1 MSLQI
6 FFSIFAD
13 ESDKLMN
20 NRICRQMLD
29 KKRIVFI
36 VNPKSGVQGKKFIV
50 AQIEKNIDKNLFD
63 YEVTFTRRQGHATEI
78 ARKAAEEG
86 VDIVCA
92 VGGDG
97 TVNETA
103 SALVHTSTAL
113 AIIPSGSGNGLARH
127 LHVPIESDKAIE
139 LINTLSIRQID
150 YGIVNDL
157 PFFCTC
163 GVGFDAYIS
172 HKFSEAGKRGVLTYI
187 ENVIATALKY
197 VPETYELE
205 IYNGDSVKH
214 SVVKA
219 FLISCANASQYGN
232 NAYIAPQASVCDGLM
247 DVTIITPFNV
257 AEAPIIAMQLFNGN
271 IDKNVRIDSFKCERL
286 VIRRV
291 AEGVMH
297 CDGEP
302 LKTDAVVD
310 TRIVPHALHCVC
322 PLEEGVREL
331 AENIQAMIV
340 EQFSDLMKRSELL
353 MKEQAAIWQSKRP
366 ALRLADIKKKAQLN
380 RKEK

>member
-1 MSLQI
+1 M
-6 FFSIFAD
+6 
-13 ESDKLMN
+13 SDK
-20 NRICRQMLD
+20 
-29 KKRIVFI
+29 KKIVFI

-50 AQIEKNIDKNLFD
+50 AQIEKNIDKSLFD
-63 YEVTFTRRQGHATEI
+63 YEVILTRRQGHATEI

-103 SALVHTSTAL
+103 AALVHTSTAL
-113 AIIPSGSGNGLARH
+113 AIVPSGSGNGLARH
-127 LHVPIESDKAIE
+127 LHIPIEPAKAIA
-139 LINTLSIRQID
+139 LINSLSSRLID
-150 YGIVNDL
+150 YGVVNDL

-172 HKFSEAGKRGVLTYI
+172 HKFAEAGKRGVLTYI

-205 IYNGDSVKH
+205 IYNGDNVQH
-214 SVVKA
+214 SVINA
-219 FLISCANASQYGN
+219 FLVSCANASQYGN

-247 DVTIITPFNV
+247 DVTIIKPFNV

-271 IDKNVRIDSFKCERL
+271 IHKNLRIESFKCERL

-302 LKTDAVVD
+302 LKMDAVLD
-310 TRIVPHALHCVC
+310 CRIVASALHCIC

-340 EQFSDLMKRSELL
+340 EQFSDLMKRSEQL
-353 MKEQAAIWQSKRP
+353 MKEQAALWQTKGTS
-366 ALRLADIKKKAQLN
+366 LRLADKTKIQLKRKA
-380 RKEK
+380 K